1 MDTLPTRHDQGFS
14 YSLYRLL
21 LFCYPADFRRIYA
34 REMAHI
40 FRDCYREAA
49 QQHGKWGV
57 TRLWALMLYDL
68 VTSLSVEHVRA
79 FIARLKRLFAT
90 EERQVQTLLSTMHIT
105 FAQRTDIGLRRSSNE
120 DRALSFLPEDPQV
133 LAKKGALFVV
143 ADGLG
148 GQTQG
153 ELASQL
159 TVSIIRDAYYHDA
172 GDVIGVALRQAVEQ
186 ANARIYQENLSKFP
200 LPFQDK
206 IMGSTCVV
214 AVVQDDTLY
223 VANVGDSRAYIIRA
237 GQVKQVSLDH
247 SVVAEQIRAGLL
259 RPDQVADHPQRN
271 MITRCLGVKE
281 DVEVDIFTEK
291 VQQGDLLLLCTD
303 GLTHYLDDEELGTI
317 VQHDDPQES
326 VQHLIERANQGGGE
340 DNITAVV
347 AKIA

>member
-1 MDTLPTRHDQGFS
+1 METFPTKRDHSFS

-21 LFCYPADFRRIYA
+21 LFCYPAEFRRVYA
-34 REMAHI
+34 REMAI
-40 FRDCYREAA
+40 TFRDCYREAL

-57 TRLWALMLYDL
+57 ARLWALMLYDL
-68 VTSLSVEHVRA
+68 VTSLSVEHIKA
-79 FIARLKRLFAT
+79 LIARWKRLFAI
-90 EERQVQTLLSTMHIT
+90 EEKQVQTLMSIT
-105 FAQRTDIGLRRSSNE
+105 FAQRTDIGRKRSSNE
-120 DRALSFLPEDPQV
+120 DSALSFLPEDPQL
-133 LAKKGALFVV
+133 LAKKGALFIV

-153 ELASQL
+153 EVASQL
-159 TVSIIRDAYYHDA
+159 TVSIIRDAYYHNA
-172 GDVIGVALRQAVEQ
+172 GDDIGVALRQAVEQ

-200 LPFQDK
+200 QPFPDK

-237 GQVKQVSLDH
+237 GQVKQVSIDH

-259 RPDQVADHPQRN
+259 RPDQVANHPQRN
-271 MITRCLGVKE
+271 MITRCLGVKG

-291 VQQGDLLLLCTD
+291 VQEGDLLLLCTD
-303 GLTHYLDDEELGTI
+303 GLTHYLDDEELGKI

-326 VQHLIERANQGGGE
+326 VQHMIERANEGGGE